1 MLEIRK
7 SADRGHADH
16 GWLESWHSFSFAKYY
31 DANHMGF
38 GPLLVINEDRV
49 NGGKGFGTHGHQNM
63 EIITYVLDGALEHKD
78 SMGNTT
84 VLRSGDVQRMSA
96 GTGVQHSEFNYSSTE
111 PVHLLQ
117 IWIQPNLQQ
126 LKPSYEEKHFN
137 RASKNNQFRLIAS
150 PDARHDSLKI
160 HQDALLF
167 AVILD
172 KVQTISYSIEQGR
185 VVYLHVVNGAL
196 SVNGVHLS
204 TGDALKVIDDDVLS
218 ITQISDA
225 DNSEILLF
233 DMKR

>member
-78 SMGNTT
+78 SMGNTS

-96 GTGVQHSEFNYSSTE
+96 GTGVQHSEFNYSRTE

-126 LKPSYEEKHFN
+126 LTPSYEEKHFN
-137 RASKNNQFRLIAS
+137 RASKTNQFRLIAS

-204 TGDALKVIDDDVLS
+204 TGDALKVIDDDVLR
-218 ITQISDA
+218 ITQMSDA
-225 DNSEILLF
+225 DDAEILLF